1 MKYAEGLQ
9 FAVKVGI
16 KYSGKGGRIG
26 LKRGNDNRNNILV
39 KLRTKIM
46 IALLE
51 VVVSNPKKYI

>member
-1 MKYAEGLQ
+1 MRAD